1 MQGWRASY
9 EAPVIGEYAGWSVDK
24 TGPWGQG
31 PVLLQGLSLLRGF
44 DMGRLDLCGTDF
56 VHIVCE
62 AMKLAFADREAYYGD
77 PNFCNVPLGRLL
89 S

>member
-1 MQGWRASY
+1 M
-9 EAPVIGEYAGWSVDK
+9 GEYAGWSVDK
-24 TGPWGQG
+24 TGPWGQE
-31 PVLLQGLSLLRGF
+31 PVLLQALSLLQEF
-44 DMGRLDLCGTDF
+44 DLGRLDLCGTDF